1 MQTRKAII
9 TGINGQDGAL
19 LAQHL
24 LQSDYQIIAPVREN
38 YNTTNLKALNIEN
51 HGNIHFIAL
60 QTLADINSII
70 SEYQPDEFYHL
81 AAFSHVGKS
90 HDNPQKVFEV
100 NTNWTLEILQSIK
113 NSSPETRLFFASSC
127 EIFNSNLFESAN
139 EYSIKKPTNPYGI
152 SKLAAHNLVEYF
164 RDRYDIY
171 ASIAILFN
179 HESELRSEEFV
190 SKKICREVARIVKH
204 GGKPLMLGNINAKKD
219 WGYAPDF
226 VKLFPEL
233 LKLPKGD
240 DFVFASGKL
249 HSVKDMVEVAF
260 TSLDYKISWK
270 GQNED
275 TIAINSSGETVVA
288 IDTRFYRPLDNRF
301 LIGNAEKLTKTFN
314 VNSFT
319 PFEKWVKKMVQL
331 EHQRPLLDS

>member
-1 MQTRKAII
+1 MVSMQTQKAII
-9 TGINGQDGAL
+9 TGISGQDGSL

-24 LQSDYQIIAPVREN
+24 LQRNYQIIAPVREN
-38 YNTTNLKALNIEN
+38 YNTINLQALNIES
-51 HGNIHFIAL
+51 HKNIHFVAL

-70 SEYQPDEFYHL
+70 LEYQPDEIYHL
-81 AAFSHVGKS
+81 AAFSHVGQS

-100 NTNWTLEILQSIK
+100 NSNWTLKILQAIK

-127 EIFNSNLFESAN
+127 EIFDSNLSEDVDENSP
-139 EYSIKKPTNPYGI
+139 KKPSNPYGI

-171 ASIAILFN
+171 SSIAILFN
-179 HESELRSEEFV
+179 HESELRSDEFV
-190 SKKICREVARIVKH
+190 SKKICQEVVRIVKH

-219 WGYAPDF
+219 WGYAPDY

-260 TSLDYKISWK
+260 ASLNYKISWK
-270 GQNED
+270 GRDEN

-288 IDTRFYRPLDNRF
+288 IDTRFYRPMDNRY
-301 LIGNAEKLTKTFN
+301 LIGNKEKLAKTFN
-314 VNSFT
+314 INLFT
-319 PFEKWVKKMVQL
+319 PYEKWVKNMVLFEYQKL
-331 EHQRPLLDS
+331 